1 MPDPAVS
8 TTVEE
13 LPESRVR
20 VEAQVPVEELRRRLE
35 QTARALGRDMRMP
48 GFRKGKIPAQVVLQR
63 LGQEA
68 VLDEAIRSSIGRWYG
83 QALDASGVR
92 PVGDPDIDLG
102 DPPAAGEPL
111 SFSFEIGVR
120 PVATLGVYEG
130 LEVARREP
138 RADEEV
144 VEAQLEELRG
154 RMATLEPSEE
164 PAVEGDFVVID
175 FTGRLVGEEQPFD
188 GGTGA
193 DQLVELGSGRL
204 IPGFEDQ
211 LLGARAGDERTVS
224 VSFPEDYQAEHLAAR
239 DAEFAVTVKEVR
251 RRLLPELNDDFAS
264 DAAGFET
271 LDELREDIAT
281 RLREADEQRAEGE
294 YREAVLDAAA
304 DNASIAVPEALARA
318 RARELLE
325 RMLHTLAHQGISRD
339 MYFQMAGKTEDELL
353 DEGVADADRTLRRE
367 AVLEAVGK
375 AEGIEPSD
383 GDVLDALQSTA
394 AREGTTPEKLR
405 ARLEKSGRLDDLLD
419 DLRQRAALELLVERA
434 KAVEPEPAAAH
445 EQLQTP
451 DKD

>member
-83 QALDASGVR
+83 QALDSSGVR

-164 PAVEGDFVVID
+164 PAAEGDFVVID
-175 FTGRLVGEEQPFD
+175 FAGHLVGEEQPFD

-239 DAEFAVTVKEVR
+239 DAEFMVTVKEVR

-325 RMLHTLAHQGISRD
+325 RMLHTLEHQGISRE
-339 MYFQMAGKTEDELL
+339 MYFQMAGKGEDELL

-434 KAVEPEPAAAH
+434 KAIEPEPAAAH